1 MKRIF
6 VALKLH
12 NFSFIVCYIIFM
24 KFVVFRGEKMSV
36 IDSRRYGKP
45 CMTNL
50 PANLGRAIFKH
61 ILSTPPV
68 DDEKMK
74 AESARLVSEM
84 LKVRR
89 AEIEMETK
97 NANT

>member
-1 MKRIF
+1 
-6 VALKLH
+6 LY
-12 NFSFIVCYIIFM
+12 NFAEFIN
-24 KFVVFRGEKMSV
+24 RGELKMSV

-50 PANLGRAIFKH
+50 PPDLGKSIFKH
-61 ILSTPPV
+61 ILNTPPV

-74 AESARLVSEM
+74 AESARLTAEM
-84 LKVRR
+84 LKILN
-89 AEIEMETK
+89 EETATESE